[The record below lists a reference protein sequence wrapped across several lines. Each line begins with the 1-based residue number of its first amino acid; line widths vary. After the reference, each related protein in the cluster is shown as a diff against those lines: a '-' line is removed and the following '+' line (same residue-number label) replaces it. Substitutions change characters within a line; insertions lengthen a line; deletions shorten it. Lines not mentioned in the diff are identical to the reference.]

1 VLVAHQRQQRHGAI
15 GHRPL
20 VRHVIGNGDRCR
32 IGARQKFSGTEALL
46 PIPERQRQ
54 LCRIGARRTKPEQQ
68 YRQRHECVAHASS
81 RQLRGHV
88 RHCSVPRSSQ
98 AKEPSDMPSTGG
110 NDAQAELHQIN
121 GALDVLFTLREEFAT
136 WLEEAQSEERKE
148 ELDNVYRH
156 VEAMEQEYQR
166 RREVAQKQLTGG

>member
-1 VLVAHQRQQRHGAI
+1 
-15 GHRPL
+15 
-20 VRHVIGNGDRCR
+20 
-32 IGARQKFSGTEALL
+32 
-46 PIPERQRQ
+46 
-54 LCRIGARRTKPEQQ
+54 
-68 YRQRHECVAHASS
+68 
-81 RQLRGHV
+81 
-88 RHCSVPRSSQ
+88 
-98 AKEPSDMPSTGG
+98 MPSTGG
-110 NDAQAELHQIN
+110 NDMQAELHQIN